1 MKRLGII
8 GGLGPMAT
16 AYFLQLIIEMSDA
29 KTDQDHIETIIYNFP
44 KTPDRT
50 KYILGLSELNP
61 APEMIRIGK
70 LLAEQQ
76 VDVLA
81 IPCVTAHYF
90 HAQMEEEIGLPVL
103 HGIRKTAEYLKE
115 RNISC
120 VGVMATDG
128 TIQSKLFQTELEAQ
142 GIKAVVPDK
151 ENQKKV
157 MHLIY
162 DDVKAG
168 KPAEM
173 DLFQEVT
180 EHLMNQGAEV
190 VILGCTELSVIKRD
204 EKLKKGY
211 LDVLDVLAR
220 SCVLSCG
227 TLKEEY
233 IELIER

>member
-16 AYFLQLIIEMSDA
+16 AYFMQLIIEMTDA
-29 KTDQDHIETIIYNFP
+29 RTDQDHIETIVYNFP

-70 LLAEQQ
+70 LLAQQQ

-90 HAQMEEEIGLPVL
+90 HAQLEKEIGIPVV
-103 HGIRKTAEYLKE
+103 HGIRKTAEYLAE
-115 RNISC
+115 RNIRC

-128 TIQSKLFQTELEAQ
+128 TIQSNLFQQELDAK

-151 ENQKKV
+151 VNQRKV
-157 MHLIY
+157 MQMIY
-162 DDVKAG
+162 DDIKAG
-168 KPAEM
+168 KRADM
-173 DLFQEVT
+173 KKFREVT
-180 EHLMNQGAEV
+180 KNLQEQQAEV
-190 VILGCTELSVIKRD
+190 IILGCTELSVIKRD

-211 LDVLDVLAR
+211 LDILDVLAR

-233 IELIER
+233 IELMDR